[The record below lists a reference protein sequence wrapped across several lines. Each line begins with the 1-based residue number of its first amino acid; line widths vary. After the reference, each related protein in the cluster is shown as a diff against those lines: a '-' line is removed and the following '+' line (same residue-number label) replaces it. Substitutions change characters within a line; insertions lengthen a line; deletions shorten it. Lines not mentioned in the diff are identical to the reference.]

1 MQNHFQNAHSIQGIG
16 SANTMSSVQ
25 IAQLTNKSPS
35 NLMKSIRKM
44 EETWIKVN
52 GVRFNLVNYLDK
64 KGESRPMYQLSK
76 TECLYIATKFND
88 EARARLILRWE
99 SLENTA
105 KSPAEQLLQNA
116 QLLVE
121 QERRVN
127 QIEEKVKVLEAKTV
141 TRPDYFTIAGYA
153 TLNGMNV
160 NLKIAS
166 RLGRAA
172 SKLCKDRGLLT
183 DSIPDARY
191 GKVKMYPT
199 VVLEDVFRKEVI
211 NA

>member
-1 MQNHFQNAHSIQGIG
+1 
-16 SANTMSSVQ
+16 MSSVQ
-25 IAQLTNKSPS
+25 IAQLTNKSHS

-199 VVLEDVFRKEVI
+199 VVLEDVFREEVI